1 MFLPIPHIQDVVFT
15 SLAGTFYCY
24 VYAISPLASASL
36 LANVQQ
42 ALNDNAAYP
51 ATGTALNPDLI
62 GISLETTIELKSGAT
77 TTDQQT
83 AIAAAT
89 TAVQN
94 YINNL
99 GIGNPLIINEISDQ
113 ILNSSSLIVDIGQP
127 NQPLNAIYIWRS
139 RSDGT
144 RYSRSLI
151 ADYTPVTGERIV
163 VEDTQNADEFAL

>member
-1 MFLPIPHIQDVVFT
+1 M
-15 SLAGTFYCY
+15 AGTFYCY

-51 ATGTALNPDLI
+51 ATGTALNPDLV

-99 GIGNPLIINEISDQ
+99 GISNPLVINRRPAQS
-113 ILNSSSLIVDIGQP
+113 
-127 NQPLNAIYIWRS
+127 
-139 RSDGT
+139 
-144 RYSRSLI
+144 
-151 ADYTPVTGERIV
+151 TPQRHLYPALPERRHQV
-163 VEDTQNADEFAL
+163 

>member
-1 MFLPIPHIQDVVFT
+1 M
-15 SLAGTFYCY
+15 AGTFYCY

-51 ATGTALNPDLI
+51 ATGTALNPDLV

-99 GIGNPLIINEISDQ
+99 GISNPLVINIEDSIP
-113 ILNSSSLIVDIGQP
+113 VDRRRRPAQ
-127 NQPLNAIYIWRS
+127 S
-139 RSDGT
+139 
-144 RYSRSLI
+144 
-151 ADYTPVTGERIV
+151 TPQRHLYPALPERRHQV
-163 VEDTQNADEFAL
+163 

>member
-1 MFLPIPHIQDVVFT
+1 M
-15 SLAGTFYCY
+15 AGTFYCY

-51 ATGTALNPDLI
+51 ATGTALNPDLV

-99 GIGNPLIINEISDQ
+99 GIA
-113 ILNSSSLIVDIGQP
+113 GQP

-144 RYSRSLI
+144 RYSWSLI
-151 ADYTPVTGERIV
+151 ADYTPATGERMV
-163 VEDTQNADEFAL
+163 VEDTANADEFALILRQLLRTRLNSL